1 MFDLLPLGPGPAD
14 APKSREPVPVP
25 PVDAT
30 PRKLIALSEGGV
42 YDRTEAKGAFCGA
55 ESRAVETLE
64 GGPVTQ

>member
-1 MFDLLPLGPGPAD
+1 
-14 APKSREPVPVP
+14 VPVQ

-42 YDRTEAKGAFCGA
+42 YDRTESKGAFCSA

-64 GGPVTQ
+64 GGPVTP